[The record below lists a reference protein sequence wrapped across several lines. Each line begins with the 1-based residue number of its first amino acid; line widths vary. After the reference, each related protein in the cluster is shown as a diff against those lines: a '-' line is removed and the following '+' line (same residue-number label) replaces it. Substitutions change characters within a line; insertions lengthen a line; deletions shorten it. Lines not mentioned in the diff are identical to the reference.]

1 MKTLGPV
8 TNLYYGSQHP
18 SPPQATAFQKGIEK
32 LQQELVEAN
41 AQKSKALNDLHL
53 AKEALSTTE
62 ARAHATHVCP
72 NVSAHKAYNC
82 TGGDW

>member
-1 MKTLGPV
+1 M
-8 TNLYYGSQHP
+8 
-18 SPPQATAFQKGIEK
+18 EK

-62 ARAHATHVCP
+62 ARAHATHVRGYDSDYLR
-72 NVSAHKAYNC
+72 VHLRQ
-82 TGGDW
+82 